1 MDKHVD
7 IIGRRHP
14 ILYGWSIV
22 AAANAVEYA
31 PFLNKKLAS
40 DTGVLSL
47 RDENDI
53 DDHPTMT
60 PLPLDEP
67 SFHLNAANKSVSQF
81 LSFWDFHKAYTEF
94 KTTPT
99 EVAERLLVKIE
110 QSKDLNWIRF
120 LTKDIM
126 QQAEESTRRYKE
138 KKPLSQLDGVFV
150 AVKEELDIQGLE
162 TKVGTCFIND
172 DNPASQDSTIVSR
185 LKNAGA
191 IVVGS
196 TVMNELGWDTFS
208 VNPNTGVPKNPH
220 KSTYHSCGGSSGGS
234 SGSVSGGLFPVT
246 IGTDGGGSVRIP
258 SAFCGLYGL
267 KTTWSR
273 VSSFGGSTQD
283 PSIGA
288 YGPIAATAD
297 DMTLTYT
304 IIAGPDPND
313 PNTLS
318 QPGVDLKD
326 YDKFND
332 LSGLTIA
339 VVPDW
344 NRFITEPAILER
356 MDKVKGYLKQLG
368 ADIVEVD
375 IPDLERAETA
385 HIITISS
392 EMYTFASKYFHKRNY
407 FLPYTRILCG
417 VASVL
422 EGRDYI
428 LAQRM
433 RTRMMKHMAELF
445 KNQKIDLILT
455 PTTPMLS
462 PEIPKAAM
470 RYGISNTNL
479 TKLSMVYTTL
489 ANFTGI
495 PAVSVPAGYHDD
507 LPIGLQFMAS
517 WWNEALLCRI
527 AKTIENMPGIDRKR
541 PEAHWFGDY
550 LL

>member
-1 MDKHVD
+1 
-7 IIGRRHP
+7 
-14 ILYGWSIV
+14 
-22 AAANAVEYA
+22 
-31 PFLNKKLAS
+31 
-40 DTGVLSL
+40 
-47 RDENDI
+47 
-53 DDHPTMT
+53 
-60 PLPLDEP
+60 
-67 SFHLNAANKSVSQF
+67 
-81 LSFWDFHKAYTEF
+81 
-94 KTTPT
+94 
-99 EVAERLLVKIE
+99 
-110 QSKDLNWIRF
+110 
-120 LTKDIM
+120 M

-138 KKPLSQLDGVFV
+138 EKPLSQLDGVFV

-172 DNPASQDSTIVSR
+172 DSPASQDSTIVSR

-246 IGTDGGGSVRIP
+246 IGTDGGGSIRIP

-297 DMTLTYT
+297 DMTLTYS

-326 YDKFND
+326 YDRFND
-332 LSGLTIA
+332 LSDLTIA

-356 MDKVKGYLKQLG
+356 IDKVKGHLKQLG
-368 ADIVEVD
+368 ANIVEVD
-375 IPDLERAETA
+375 IPDLERAETG
-385 HIITISS
+385 
-392 EMYTFASKYFHKRNY
+392 KK
-407 FLPYTRILCG
+407 
-417 VASVL
+417 
-422 EGRDYI
+422 
-428 LAQRM
+428 
-433 RTRMMKHMAELF
+433 
-445 KNQKIDLILT
+445 
-455 PTTPMLS
+455 
-462 PEIPKAAM
+462 
-470 RYGISNTNL
+470 
-479 TKLSMVYTTL
+479 
-489 ANFTGI
+489 
-495 PAVSVPAGYHDD
+495 
-507 LPIGLQFMAS
+507 
-517 WWNEALLCRI
+517 
-527 AKTIENMPGIDRKR
+527 
-541 PEAHWFGDY
+541 
-550 LL
+550 